1 MGFRAAFGPGLLWA
15 AAAIGVS
22 HLVQSTRAGADAGL
36 GLAIVIL
43 LALILKY
50 PFFEYGP
57 RYAAATGTSLVE
69 GYRRIGRWA
78 LWLYFLITLTT
89 SIVIQSAIVLFTAF
103 LLTYAFGLTWPLPLM
118 GAVVVLGC
126 AAMLWIGRFP
136 WLDRVV
142 KLILVL
148 LALSTMAAAGV
159 ALGRLD
165 TATLAFLPPIGV
177 GDGAVP
183 FAFLL
188 ALVGW
193 MPSAIDIA
201 VWSSLWTLA
210 KNAAA
215 GGRVSVAMARVD
227 FAVGYAA
234 TGFLAF
240 CFLVLGAGVLYGS
253 GTSFSASGTVFSTQ
267 LVALYGATL
276 GEWLRPV
283 VLVAVL
289 TTMLSTSITVVDGY
303 PRAIER
309 TLYLLRSTPPEAAEL
324 PSAGRLYWAALLVL
338 GLATVLVLGLFVG
351 TLTALVDFA
360 TIVSFLT
367 APVLGYLNLR
377 AVRAPEVPPRDR
389 PTARMVA
396 LSWVGLILL
405 GGTALVYLASLVW

>member
-1 MGFRAAFGPGLLWA
+1 MGFRAAFGPGLSWT

-36 GLAIVIL
+36 GLAGVIL
-43 LALILKY
+43 LAPILMY

-89 SIVIQSAIVLFTAF
+89 SLAIQSAIVLFTAF
-103 LLTYAFGLTWPLPLM
+103 LLNYALGLDWPLPVT
-118 GAVVVLGC
+118 GAAIVLGC
-126 AAMLWIGRFP
+126 GAMLWIGRFP

-142 KLILVL
+142 KVILVL
-148 LALSTMAAAGV
+148 LAASTVAAAAV
-159 ALGRLD
+159 VVGRFD
-165 TATLAFLPPIGV
+165 ASTLAFLPPV
-177 GDGAVP
+177 GAAEGAVP

-188 ALVGW
+188 TLVGW
-193 MPSAIDIA
+193 MPSAIAIA

-215 GGRVSVAMARVD
+215 GGRVSVAM
-227 FAVGYAA
+227 
-234 TGFLAF
+234 
-240 CFLVLGAGVLYGS
+240 LGA
-253 GTSFSASGTVFSTQ
+253 
-267 LVALYGATL
+267 
-276 GEWLRPV
+276 WMRPV

-289 TTMLSTSITVVDGY
+289 TTMLSTVITVVDGF

-309 TLYLLRSTPPEAAEL
+309 TLCNLRSSHVETAEP
-324 PSAGRLYWAALLVL
+324 PSAGPLYWGALLAL
-338 GLATVLVLGLFVG
+338 GVATVLVLWLFAG

-367 APVLGYLNLR
+367 APILGYLNLR
-377 AVRAPEVPPRDR
+377 AVRAPEVPLQDR

-396 LSWVGLILL
+396 LAWVGLVFL
-405 GGTALVYLASLVW
+405 GGTAPVYLASLVR